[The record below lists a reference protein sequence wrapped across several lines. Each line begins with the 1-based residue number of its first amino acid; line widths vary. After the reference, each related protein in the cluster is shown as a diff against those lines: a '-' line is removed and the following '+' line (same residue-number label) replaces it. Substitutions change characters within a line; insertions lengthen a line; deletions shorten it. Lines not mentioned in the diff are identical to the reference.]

1 MKKLWRDNKILVIL
15 GGILVLCFIAILVIV
30 LTYFVGT
37 RKSVYGDRFTNMKT
51 HIKDKEQDAY
61 VKALEENPNVQ
72 KVRFRVSN
80 KTLYISVTF
89 KADVPLDD
97 AKKITEDSLALFSD
111 KIKETYDINFTINIG
126 DLTLMGA
133 RNSSG
138 NGLFWNNNTPV
149 TQSN

>member
-89 KADVPLDD
+89 KSDVPLDD